1 MHKRWIII
9 LVAAMTL
16 MGLVGCKST
25 STPTPT
31 PIATAAPSSSGP
43 GFGGDIVVA
52 SATVVPALVADVSF
66 TLVGRV
72 KNLPVVKGD
81 IVEPGQ
87 VLVTL
92 ETETLQAK
100 VKQAQT
106 TVAAAEAH
114 LALLKAGPRPEEI
127 AVAQAQVAVAEA
139 ALAQSAVQRNQP
151 DLGAA
156 EGELAAAQ
164 ARVSATTTD
173 RMIAEEYHNKTLTC
187 VTVKLP
193 GGKKKTVCPALGA
206 VEEQARYNW
215 HATQAAEAAAQTE
228 LDALQSGGN
237 AEVRA
242 AQAGVQVASAHRDIA
257 QAQLDVLQAGA
268 TADEIGVAEAAVE
281 QARAALQ
288 AAQVA
293 LDQATLRAPFAAK
306 IAAVE
311 VCPGEAVMP
320 GQVVVKLADLDHLRI
335 ETTDLSERDVSEVE
349 VGQRARVYVKPLDT
363 EVSGQ
368 VVHIASQATTIGGD
382 VVYAVTVALDEQSE
396 GLRWGMSA
404 EVGIDTL
411 RE

>member
-9 LVAAMTL
+9 LVTAMTL
-16 MGLVGCKST
+16 MGLVGCKRA

-31 PIATAAPSSSGP
+31 PIATAAPSTSGP
-43 GFGGDIVVA
+43 GFGSDIVVA
-52 SATVVPALVADVSF
+52 SATVVPAVVADVSF

-72 KNLPVVKGD
+72 QNVPVVKGD

-92 ETETLQAK
+92 EMETLQAEVEK
-100 VKQAQT
+100 AQT

-114 LALLKAGPRPEEI
+114 LALLEAGPRPEEV

-139 ALAQSAVQRNQP
+139 ALAQSAVQRDQP

-156 EGELAAAQ
+156 DGELAAAQ
-164 ARVSATTTD
+164 ARATATMTD

-193 GGKKKTVCPALGA
+193 SGGKKTVCPALGPI
-206 VEEQARYNW
+206 EEQARYNW
-215 HATQAAEAAAQTE
+215 QATQAAEAAAQTE
-228 LDALQSGGN
+228 LDALRSGGN

-242 AQAGVQVASAHRDIA
+242 AQAGVQAASAHRDIA
-257 QAQLDVLQAGA
+257 QAQLDMLQAGA
-268 TADEIGVAEAAVE
+268 TADEIGVAEAAVA
-281 QARAALQ
+281 QTRAALQ

-293 LDQATLRAPFAAK
+293 LDQATLRAPFAAQ
-306 IAAVE
+306 IVTVE
-311 VCPGEAVMP
+311 VSPGEAVMP
-320 GQVVVKLADLDHLRI
+320 GQVVVRLADLDHLRV
-335 ETTDLSERDVSEVE
+335 ETTDLSERDISEVT
-349 VGQRARVYVKPLDT
+349 VGQRAKVYVEPLDT
-363 EVSGQ
+363 EVSGH
-368 VVHIASQATTIGGD
+368 VVHIASRATTIGGD
-382 VVYAVTVALDEQSE
+382 VVYAVTVALDEQSA

-411 RE
+411 TE